1 MQFYK
6 FTGINTDESWTQAN
20 GNRQVMHDNISEL
33 SLKSRTFNEKLGGK
47 AFFFMTR
54 ATDRT
59 FVAGAIC
66 AKAMD
71 ISAQIQSYLDMLNLK
86 VKDIQMEEITL
97 TTTFTLLRTADRL
110 DYIEDDDEILEQF
123 GLDKL
128 TGRFCRNLD
137 YGENL
142 IQSANKTAIYKY
154 AESYLMKAPLVAELD
169 RIYMGRSKGRT
180 NGHPVHYMVQTD
192 DADTRRGACQLLL
205 QALYA
210 NHRLCNKRYCFVDF
224 FPGEGISEATYEQL
238 YKANAGGTVIVR
250 YLTDTDAEDNYADA
264 GRDTIESLCKIMK
277 KYAHQVLTVF
287 CLPRE
292 CTKSKEAFYENLG
305 TTSIVE
311 LKEDFVSG
319 EPAKQFLKMLAR
331 EAHVR
336 TDKRLFAK
344 LKPENS
350 YLAPE
355 LRELFDSWYNEKI
368 KTDVYPQYKEFATV
382 KRAIQKA
389 APKGSAYDELM
400 DMIGLSE
407 AKKIIEQALNYY
419 KAQKLFANKGMTMD
433 RPAMHMVFTGN
444 PGTAKTST
452 ARLFARIMKENNLLS
467 KGRMIEVGRGD
478 LVGKYVG
485 WTAPIIQKKFK
496 EAEGSVLFID
506 EAYSLVDGRDGSFGD
521 EAINTIVQEM
531 ENHRSDVVVIFAGY
545 PDEMERFLQKNP
557 GLRSRIAFH
566 VPFADYSVDELCDIA
581 SLIAQKSGLR
591 LEEQAQ
597 EKLETVFAAARK
609 ESDFGNGRYA
619 RNIIE
624 KAKMAQATRLLAKD
638 YACVGREDIATLCA
652 EDIELP
658 QPLTPIHTIP
668 MGFSA

>member
-407 AKKIIEQALNYY
+407 AKKLSSRRSTIIRRKSSL
-419 KAQKLFANKGMTMD
+419 
-433 RPAMHMVFTGN
+433 P
-444 PGTAKTST
+444 
-452 ARLFARIMKENNLLS
+452 I
-467 KGRMIEVGRGD
+467 RG
-478 LVGKYVG
+478 
-485 WTAPIIQKKFK
+485 
-496 EAEGSVLFID
+496 
-506 EAYSLVDGRDGSFGD
+506 
-521 EAINTIVQEM
+521 
-531 ENHRSDVVVIFAGY
+531 
-545 PDEMERFLQKNP
+545 
-557 GLRSRIAFH
+557 
-566 VPFADYSVDELCDIA
+566 
-581 SLIAQKSGLR
+581 
-591 LEEQAQ
+591 
-597 EKLETVFAAARK
+597 
-609 ESDFGNGRYA
+609 
-619 RNIIE
+619 
-624 KAKMAQATRLLAKD
+624 
-638 YACVGREDIATLCA
+638 
-652 EDIELP
+652 
-658 QPLTPIHTIP
+658 
-668 MGFSA
+668 

>member
-1 MQFYK
+1 M
-6 FTGINTDESWTQAN
+6 
-20 GNRQVMHDNISEL
+20 
-33 SLKSRTFNEKLGGK
+33 
-47 AFFFMTR
+47 
-54 ATDRT
+54 
-59 FVAGAIC
+59 
-66 AKAMD
+66 
-71 ISAQIQSYLDMLNLK
+71 
-86 VKDIQMEEITL
+86 
-97 TTTFTLLRTADRL
+97 
-110 DYIEDDDEILEQF
+110 
-123 GLDKL
+123 
-128 TGRFCRNLD
+128 
-137 YGENL
+137 
-142 IQSANKTAIYKY
+142 
-154 AESYLMKAPLVAELD
+154 
-169 RIYMGRSKGRT
+169 
-180 NGHPVHYMVQTD
+180 
-192 DADTRRGACQLLL
+192 
-205 QALYA
+205 
-210 NHRLCNKRYCFVDF
+210 
-224 FPGEGISEATYEQL
+224 
-238 YKANAGGTVIVR
+238 IVR

-467 KGRMIEVGRGD
+467 KGRLIEVGRGD